1 MDCKTFIKVFLA
13 QNNSNVSELARRT
26 GTTSQNLRGKLA
38 RNDFRVSD
46 LERIAAAYGCTL
58 KIEFIPPDQ

>member
-13 QNNSNVSELARRT
+13 QNNSNVSDLARRI

-46 LERIAAAYGCTL
+46 LERIAAAYGCKL
-58 KIEFIPPDQ
+58 VIDFAPEDQ